1 MSILAIKM
9 DSYQVFPLKVN
20 NKNIFLKRL
29 SDLLEIN
36 RITKNWTE
44 MSPIFCYLGVF
55 QVDFIHRL
63 GRSLDHHGES
73 GSGRSGITGRNE
85 YVNLAGFVLVIC
97 IDL

>member
-1 MSILAIKM
+1 M
-9 DSYQVFPLKVN
+9 
-20 NKNIFLKRL
+20 

-44 MSPIFCYLGVF
+44 MSPHLLLFLGVF
-55 QVDFIHRL
+55 QVNFIHRL

-97 IDL
+97 I